1 MIPVVS
7 LLVTNIIFCFFYCS
21 FAKSVDQT
29 THARFPYE
37 ESLLTGFQM
46 AVQNGPLSA
55 EPVEGLLCVI
65 ESASTVG
72 QGDNVVVADSKVS
85 GQLISQTREQIYR
98 AFLEWSPRMLL
109 ATYNCDIQA
118 TTEVLGKVY
127 SVITRRRGKILSEE
141 MREGTPFFII
151 HASIPVVEA
160 FGFSEEI
167 RKKTSGAANPQLV
180 FSGFEVLDEDP
191 FWVPTTEEELEE
203 LGELADRENVAKL
216 YMESVR
222 RRKGLAVHEKV
233 VANAEKQRTMKK

>member
-1 MIPVVS
+1 M
-7 LLVTNIIFCFFYCS
+7 
-21 FAKSVDQT
+21 Q
-29 THARFPYE
+29 R
-37 ESLLTGFQM
+37 
-46 AVQNGPLSA
+46 GPLCA
-55 EPVEGLLCVI
+55 EPVEGVLCVV
-65 ESASTVG
+65 ESASIVKPEG
-72 QGDNVVVADSKVS
+72 ALDNEKYSGVADSKVS
-85 GQLISQTREQIYR
+85 GQLISKTREQIHQ

-109 ATYNCDIQA
+109 ATYQCDIQA
-118 TTEVLGKVY
+118 TTDVLGKVY
-127 SVITRRRGKILSEE
+127 GVITRRRGKIVSEE

-191 FWVPTTEEELEE
+191 FWVPTTEEELED
-203 LGELADRENVAKL
+203 LGELADKENLAKL

-233 VANAEKQRTMKK
+233 VENAEKQRTMKK